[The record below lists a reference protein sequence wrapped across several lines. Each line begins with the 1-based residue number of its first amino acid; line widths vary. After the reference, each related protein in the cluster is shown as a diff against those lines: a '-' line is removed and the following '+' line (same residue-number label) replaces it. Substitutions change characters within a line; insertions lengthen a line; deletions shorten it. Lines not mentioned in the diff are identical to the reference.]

1 MKIEIN
7 CTYGNIHYI
16 NHKGKKY
23 YALYDLTVAGTYY
36 PGKVYLGPHII
47 TAKVAGKISKGF
59 NCLHHNKKV
68 YVLESEVINYIIARC
83 VKYSVM
89 KADRKRGYATFAW
102 GWKDADLIRK
112 LFNIEVPVSNK
123 VPKTRKHRELVPL
136 MMGSEKARK
145 LYTTQINIQGLNK
158 QASKLQSDL
167 LTDILTTTEYK
178 GKETADQIEAHW
190 ND

>member
-1 MKIEIN
+1 MKIEIK

-23 YALYDLTVAGTYY
+23 YALYDLTAAGTWY
-36 PGKVYLGPHII
+36 PGKAYLEPHII
-47 TAKVAGKISKGF
+47 PAKVVVKIAKGF
-59 NCLHHNKKV
+59 NCIHHDKKV
-68 YVLESEVINYIIARC
+68 YVPESEVMNYIITRC

-89 KADRKRGYATFAW
+89 KADRKRGYATCTW

-112 LFNIEVPVSNK
+112 LFNIEVPVSDK
-123 VPKTRKHRELVPL
+123 VPETRKHRELVPL

-145 LYTTQINIQGLNK
+145 LYTTQVSIRGLNN
-158 QASKLQSDL
+158 QASKLQNEL
-167 LTDILTTTEYK
+167 LTDILTTTDYK